1 MRAYRFFGRIVKS
14 RKICCQ
20 YKTVPEIKKFYGTVL
35 YSLTG
40 DFMIFFFSGGVV
52 MQMNGEYLETIQDL
66 KRCFCID
73 ELVYSYCN
81 GELEIFLEKIGE
93 RKKAEQI
100 RNIPENNALLLIR
113 LYEVFD
119 LNYEDSEEKIR
130 NDYAL
135 NP

>member
-1 MRAYRFFGRIVKS
+1 
-14 RKICCQ
+14 
-20 YKTVPEIKKFYGTVL
+20 
-35 YSLTG
+35 
-40 DFMIFFFSGGVV
+40 
-52 MQMNGEYLETIQDL
+52 MQMNGEYLKTIQDL

-73 ELVYSYCN
+73 ELIYSYCN
-81 GELEIFLEKIGE
+81 GELEIFLDKIGE
-93 RKKAEQI
+93 YKKAEQI

-135 NP
+135 TP